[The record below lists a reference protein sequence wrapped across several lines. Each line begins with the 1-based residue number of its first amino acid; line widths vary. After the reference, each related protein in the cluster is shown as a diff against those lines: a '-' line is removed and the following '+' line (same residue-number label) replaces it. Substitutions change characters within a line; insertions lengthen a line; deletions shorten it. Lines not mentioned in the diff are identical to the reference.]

1 MHTKI
6 ELQQIGQ
13 TILQQMGGQNKL
25 SAMISINNLGVGINE
40 AGNPYLSFSFKGNP
54 KITHCV
60 ITLNKMDSY
69 DLEFVHINR
78 RSFDRTIF
86 KEVKDIYAENL
97 KSTFENTTELYL
109 SLN

>member
-1 MHTKI
+1 MYTKM

-25 SAMISINNLGVGINE
+25 SAMISINHIGVGINE
-40 AGNPYLSFSFKGNP
+40 AGNPYISFSFKGNP

-60 ITLNKMDSY
+60 ITLNKMDLY
-69 DLEFVHINR
+69 DLDFIHIHP
-78 RSFDRTIF
+78 RSFERKVF

-109 SLN
+109 SL